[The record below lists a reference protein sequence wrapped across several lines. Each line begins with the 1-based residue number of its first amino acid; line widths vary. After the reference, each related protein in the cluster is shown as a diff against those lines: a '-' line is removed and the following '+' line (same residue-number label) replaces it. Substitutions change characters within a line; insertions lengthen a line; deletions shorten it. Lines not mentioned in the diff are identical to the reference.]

1 MNNTPILDAQKELQ
15 SLGGN
20 GEPYRT
26 EMAISPDHERVLFTP
41 IDKNYKQWF
50 LLYKYSDVMDP
61 LNKLDYGQALNL
73 SKVKRD
79 DEFNIAKFTGSDTA
93 TLKSIQGYAINDE
106 QTIYISS
113 ERAPEFKKGKLI
125 MGNSPSIIFRM
136 RWNHDS
142 TQRQY
147 YLDLLPLDTDFFK
160 QIGTMGKNVLVLGEL
175 EDLQYLKD
183 GSIMLAVTWH
193 VLKNDPSIV
202 NQPDFQITNDYINLN
217 QIDDRVDLYQVKL
230 N

>member
-1 MNNTPILDAQKELQ
+1 MNDTPILNAQKELRDLYGVCQTTGRMDEQ
-15 SLGGN
+15 SFVSL
-20 GEPYRT
+20 RQ
-26 EMAISPDHERVLFTP
+26 AIH
-41 IDKNYKQWF
+41 
-50 LLYKYSDVMDP
+50 
-61 LNKLDYGQALNL
+61 
-73 SKVKRD
+73 
-79 DEFNIAKFTGSDTA
+79 IAKFTGSDTA

-125 MGNSPSIIFRM
+125 RGNSSSIIFRM

-147 YLDLLPLDTDFFK
+147 YLDLLPLDTNFFK